1 MSIQLSAL
9 TIRIVQGICYRT
21 LMAIILSESDLKPL
35 YQSPAAIDELLQLV
49 EKSLA
54 AHSRNEVA
62 GQTRVETSAADPKK
76 KFRIMTAAVPEAGC
90 GMRITALFRSA
101 KDAYFHLLFD
111 NESGDL
117 LALMAGRELN
127 IWRTGSP
134 AGVASRYLAPSGAKT
149 LGLLGS
155 GRQARGQLVAIRRA
169 LPSLE
174 RVRVYSPTPAH
185 RIAFAKAMTAWLDV
199 AVEAVS
205 SPREALRDAAIVGLA
220 TNSRTTV
227 LEADWVSGGALVIS
241 ITSGQLPAELVAG
254 SRVIVLW
261 KEEVLAGESPRQP
274 YTAMIAAGT
283 WSAEKIAGEL
293 GDVILDRIPARVRA
307 GETVIFESVGMPLL
321 DTTATAWAYRWA
333 REHQLGTKF
342 SLD

>member
-1 MSIQLSAL
+1 
-9 TIRIVQGICYRT
+9 
-21 LMAIILSESDLKPL
+21 
-35 YQSPAAIDELLQLV
+35 
-49 EKSLA
+49 
-54 AHSRNEVA
+54 
-62 GQTRVETSAADPKK
+62 
-76 KFRIMTAAVPEAGC
+76 MTA
-90 GMRITALFRSA
+90 L
-101 KDAYFHLLFD
+101 
-111 NESGDL
+111 
-117 LALMAGRELN
+117 
-127 IWRTGSP
+127 
-134 AGVASRYLAPSGAKT
+134 
-149 LGLLGS
+149 
-155 GRQARGQLVAIRRA
+155 
-169 LPSLE
+169 
-174 RVRVYSPTPAH
+174 
-185 RIAFAKAMTAWLDV
+185 LDV

-205 SPREALRDAAIVGLA
+205 SPHEALRDAAIVGLA
-220 TNSRTTV
+220 TNSRATV

-274 YTAMIAAGT
+274 YTTMIAAGT
-283 WSAEKIAGEL
+283 WSADKIAGEL